1 MLSCVTRGSTA
12 PGVQLWSGKPSTETH
27 AEEPPGIEVGNGA
40 MVAGAG
46 VAVEEMEGVVAVI
59 AVTVSA
65 GERVGLDTLVPLQ
78 ALERTTASV
87 AR

>member
-1 MLSCVTRGSTA
+1 M
-12 PGVQLWSGKPSTETH
+12 
-27 AEEPPGIEVGNGA
+27 GNGA